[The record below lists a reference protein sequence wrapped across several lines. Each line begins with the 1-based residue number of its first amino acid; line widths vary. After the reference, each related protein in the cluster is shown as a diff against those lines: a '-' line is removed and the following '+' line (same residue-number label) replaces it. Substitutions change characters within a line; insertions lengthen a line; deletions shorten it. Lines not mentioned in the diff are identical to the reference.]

1 MIYVLAFAIFLWIAG
16 YITTVGNLVKTGVH
30 SDEERKI
37 ITPPRWV
44 FYVCGAPVSKMH
56 PKGALSV
63 IALRTQMAG
72 IFLGLFV
79 ICSEIIRPPAYVN
92 EIGLGVCL
100 LISYLVTAY
109 VSRRYPS
116 GNQAGVRKGRK

>member
-16 YITTVGNLVKTGVH
+16 YITTAGNLLKTGVY
-30 SDEERKI
+30 SDEEIKI

-44 FYVCGAPVSKMH
+44 YYVCGAPVSKVH

-72 IFLGLFV
+72 VFLGLFV
-79 ICSEIIRPPAYVN
+79 ICSEIIRPPLYVIG
-92 EIGLGVCL
+92 IGLGVSML
-100 LISYLVTAY
+100 SSYLVTAY
-109 VSRRYPS
+109 VSKRYAS
-116 GNQAGVRKGRK
+116 KDQGRVRKGRK